1 MQQRKILLQQNQFS
15 WVIERIC
22 CQLVERFNDFENTCL
37 IGVQPRGVMLAER
50 IFQTLKMLQPETA
63 LPEFGKLDI
72 TFYRDDFRRHNMDWT
87 PKETDINF
95 LIENKNVIL
104 VDDVLY
110 TGRTIH
116 AAISALQHFGRPNCV
131 ELVVLVDR
139 RFNRDLPIQC
149 TYRGISVDTLGN
161 AHVRVMWASDSEI
174 DKVELIEK

>member
-50 IFQTLKMLQPETA
+50 
-63 LPEFGKLDI
+63 
-72 TFYRDDFRRHNMDWT
+72 
-87 PKETDINF
+87 F